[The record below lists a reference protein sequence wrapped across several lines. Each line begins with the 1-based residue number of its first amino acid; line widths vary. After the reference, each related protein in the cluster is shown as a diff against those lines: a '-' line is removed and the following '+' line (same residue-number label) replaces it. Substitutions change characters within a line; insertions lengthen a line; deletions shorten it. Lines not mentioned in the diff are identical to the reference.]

1 MVLLHSVGQI
11 ILTGLKKN
19 VERKITMPKAI
30 PCTVIC
36 NTRNGYCLTP
46 LQCSS
51 IKKGIKYAKSL
62 DLAYRIFVDGK
73 CIKSGW

>member
-1 MVLLHSVGQI
+1 
-11 ILTGLKKN
+11 
-19 VERKITMPKAI
+19 MPKAI

-36 NTRNGYCLTP
+36 NTKNGYCLTP
-46 LQCSS
+46 KQCNS
-51 IKKGIKYAKSL
+51 IREAIKYAKEL